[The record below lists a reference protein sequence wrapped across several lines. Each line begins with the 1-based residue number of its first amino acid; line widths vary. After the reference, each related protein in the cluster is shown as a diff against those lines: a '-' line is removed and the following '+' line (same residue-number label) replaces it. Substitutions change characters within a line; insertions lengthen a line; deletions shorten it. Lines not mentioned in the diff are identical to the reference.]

1 MIEKIISITERLIG
15 FNGIKNI
22 VSKYVIIG
30 IKTSP
35 TPIEAIIVDISSV
48 FHRSLVITNPGI
60 RIIINEMMNWIE
72 VR

>member
-1 MIEKIISITERLIG
+1 MVIEFSG
-15 FNGIKNI
+15 MKNI
-22 VSKYVIIG
+22 LSKYVIIG

-35 TPIEAIIVDISSV
+35 TPIEAIKLSLSSV
-48 FHRSLVITNPGI
+48 LHKNLVITNPGI